1 VGYII
6 SVASNLGFSVSEVF
20 LVQLFA
26 GTRGFNISWN
36 TLFARHEDVRGGGG
50 GAIATFTHKADS
62 RWNWM
67 VRCMPQQPYR
77 YGKYNR
83 HAVNRR
89 VVGAQGQ
96 SGRFEV
102 DLNFCH
108 LLGIEPRLLWT
119 SSSKTTTTTTT
130 TTLSLSLSLSIW
142 RIFNIGSLNILF
154 NLVNMYL
161 WFRGCAAV

>member
-1 VGYII
+1 
-6 SVASNLGFSVSEVF
+6 VF
-20 LVQLFA
+20 QQITVQERPQIQKILSYLRPKLYNPRVCVFFNNYNNPLPAA
-26 GTRGFNISWN
+26 GGGGGG
-36 TLFARHEDVRGGGG
+36 GGGG

-130 TTLSLSLSLSIW
+130 TTLSLSLDLTYI
-142 RIFNIGSLNILF
+142 
-154 NLVNMYL
+154 
-161 WFRGCAAV
+161 